1 MCERTARRGNRW
13 KMTDTHKLKYDR
25 SPVYPF
31 ISLRK
36 AEERAK
42 AFWLK
47 HRRESAR
54 LTSVATT
61 WGYGQKSSGL
71 QQTVGALKQYGLI
84 EDSGTGDE
92 RKIQLTELG
101 MRLVADNREGARE
114 AALKEAALR
123 PRLFQEYRR
132 WFVDTPSTQ
141 HCLSELE
148 LDRGFNPLAA
158 RTFLKSLLDTGKI
171 AGLLGDDAFDSPND
185 LEEEEEAR
193 NPDEEQSHD
202 DISPPENLEALTEKQ
217 NSWLMNAAALQRAAE
232 AVADATSLKVEIG
245 NDRIVVAAS
254 LRSVE
259 DVTKLIR
266 ILEANKIL
274 LEG

>member
-1 MCERTARRGNRW
+1 
-13 KMTDTHKLKYDR
+13 MTDAHKPKYDR

-42 AFWLK
+42 TFWQK

-54 LTSVATT
+54 LASVAAT

-84 EDSGTGDE
+84 EDSGSGEE
-92 RKIQLTELG
+92 RKIQLTDLG

-114 AALKEAALR
+114 AALKEAAMR

-132 WFVDTPSTQ
+132 WFVDTPSSQ

-158 RTFLKSLLDTGKI
+158 RTFLKSLLDTGKV
-171 AGLLGDDAFDSPND
+171 AGLLGA
-185 LEEEEEAR
+185 EAA
-193 NPDEEQSHD
+193 ESHD
-202 DISPPENLEALTEKQ
+202 DADESGEARPSPEERPEDDVSPPENLEVLTEKK
-217 NSWLMNAAALQRAAE
+217 NSWLMKAAAAQRAAE
-232 AVADATSLKVEIG
+232 ATAEAASLKVEIG
-245 NDRIVVAAS
+245 NDRITVTAS

-266 ILEANKIL
+266 ILEANKVL
-274 LEG
+274 LEE